1 MRENKTI
8 TTSHEYTRKK
18 SGAVQYAKH
27 YPEGQM
33 QCAACISLP
42 KMPVSVCLGQREY
55 FRLLCSSKPKSH
67 HYFGYKDVFIL
78 FLLTQIIL
86 CNANV
91 NQASIHTTVV
101 HLQHCAQKDSV
112 TTELAG
118 KHKQSKMTF

>member
-1 MRENKTI
+1 MSVMRENKTI

-55 FRLLCSSKPKSH
+55 FRLLCSSKQRLTTTLGIKMSLF
-67 HYFGYKDVFIL
+67 YFF
-78 FLLTQIIL
+78 
-86 CNANV
+86 
-91 NQASIHTTVV
+91 
-101 HLQHCAQKDSV
+101 
-112 TTELAG
+112 
-118 KHKQSKMTF
+118 